1 MSIGNPDHADL
12 FESLFETAPDAV
24 IVVDRN
30 GRIVLANAQ
39 AGRLFGYAEH
49 GLLGLPIEA
58 LLPESLRAGHGVHR
72 ARFMANPRS
81 RPMGAGYELV
91 GTRSDGSEFPV
102 EIGLSPVRAGDDPLY
117 AAAIR
122 DISETQRARQALARA
137 RYDNVVGEVGRLAL
151 ESPDFEALLLRLPKI
166 VAAALSIDAVAILLS
181 DGQRREFRPRAS
193 LGVPVELLDRLPALF
208 TRSSLS
214 ARAAPTGTEEPM
226 LDDHFAPVA
235 DGSLDRLL
243 TEFGFRDKAA
253 QALFD
258 RYEPVG
264 VMIAFAAE
272 ARAFDRD
279 KLHFLQSIAQML
291 SASLQ
296 RNHSEEQLAHAQR
309 LEAVGQL
316 TGGVA
321 HDFNNLLTVI
331 SGNLQLLEDEEISG
345 IDRMQIIQ
353 SALRAV
359 GNGAAL
365 TRKLLAFARRQR
377 LSPRSIAPQS
387 WLTELTSLLK
397 RTLGETIAIRTACDS
412 ALPNVFADAGELDA
426 ALVNLALNAR
436 DAMPRGGELA
446 ISVGERRI
454 VSNDEIADLQPGHY
468 VTIRVVDTGIGMTA
482 DVLAR
487 VLEPFFTTKGAGKGN
502 GLGLSMV
509 YGFARQS
516 GGAMTIDS
524 QLGYG
529 TRVALFLPSAPAKAD
544 VLRTR
549 EPLPASLGGETV
561 LVVEDEPDVR
571 GIAVSF
577 LRSLGYASRVAG
589 NAEEALDLLRECTVI
604 DLLFSDVVL
613 GSGMSGLDLARA
625 ARLQRPHLPVLLT
638 SGYEHSVL
646 NRSDGEVA
654 FKLLRKPY
662 TREEFSAAIRQALD
676 RG

>member
-1 MSIGNPDHADL
+1 MNIHHHANL

-24 IVVDRN
+24 IVVDRD

-49 GLLGLPIEA
+49 GLLGLAVEM
-58 LLPESLRAGHGVHR
+58 LLPESLRAVHGVHR
-72 ARFMANPRS
+72 ARFMGNPHA

-102 EIGLSPVRAGDDPLY
+102 EIGLSPVRTGDDPLY

-122 DISETQRARQALARA
+122 DISETQRARQALART
-137 RYDNVVGEVGRLAL
+137 RYDVVVGEVGRLAL
-151 ESPDFEALLLRLPKI
+151 ESPDFEAFLLRLPDI
-166 VAAALSIDAVAILLS
+166 VAAALSVDAVAILLS

-193 LGVPVELLDRLPALF
+193 VGLPIELLDRLPALF
-208 TRSSLS
+208 NRKRLS
-214 ARAAPTGTEEPM
+214 ARALQADTDQPTR
-226 LDDHFAPVA
+226 DDQFAQIT
-235 DGSLDRLL
+235 DDSLGGLL
-243 TEFGFRDKAA
+243 AEFGFHDKAA
-253 QALFD
+253 QTLFD

-279 KLHFLQSIAQML
+279 RMHFLQSIAHML

-296 RNHSEEQLAHAQR
+296 RSHSEEQLAHAQR

-345 IDRMQIIQ
+345 ADRTQIIQ

-387 WLTELTSLLK
+387 WLTELSTLLK
-397 RTLGETIAIRTACDS
+397 RALGETIAIRIECD
-412 ALPNVFADAGELDA
+412 ANLPNVFADASELDS

-436 DAMPRGGELA
+436 DAMPRGGELS
-446 ISVGERRI
+446 ISVGAREI
-454 VSNDEIADLQPGHY
+454 KANDEVPDLQPGHY
-468 VTIRVVDTGIGMTA
+468 VTVHVADTGIGMTS

-487 VLEPFFTTKGAGKGN
+487 VLEPFFTTKGAGKGS

-516 GGAMTIDS
+516 GGAVTIDS

-529 TRVALFLPSAPAKAD
+529 TRVALFLPSVPAKPDAP
-544 VLRTR
+544 RAR
-549 EPLPASLGGETV
+549 GPLPASHRGEIV
-561 LVVEDEPDVR
+561 LVVEDEPEVR
-571 GIAVSF
+571 GIAVAF

-589 NAEEALDLLRECTVI
+589 NAEEALDLLREDTDI

-613 GSGMSGLDLARA
+613 GSGMSGLDLART
-625 ARLQRPHLPVLLT
+625 ARLERPDLPVLLT
-638 SGYEHSVL
+638 SGYEHSAL
-646 NRSDGEVA
+646 NRSDGDGGLR
-654 FKLLRKPY
+654 LLRKPY
-662 TREEFSAAIRQALD
+662 SREEFSAAIRDVLD
-676 RG
+676 HG